1 MLSTSFTVHDD
12 TSRSPQSLMLSFLL
26 PGYQPAASILAIAFA
41 VVPLFPVSPNPACL
55 SMAAPLLM
63 RLLPSRNP
71 EHRRSVW
78 GPRMPAKGSGRR
90 PDAGPDAGI
99 VIGGFGS

>member
-1 MLSTSFTVHDD
+1 
-12 TSRSPQSLMLSFLL
+12 
-26 PGYQPAASILAIAFA
+26 
-41 VVPLFPVSPNPACL
+41 
-55 SMAAPLLM
+55 MAAPLLV

-90 PDAGPDAGI
+90 PDAGVRKLIGYDDGDKGDDGDDVAVDAHGDHEWRRL
-99 VIGGFGS
+99 